1 MDSTNMASRRSRTG
15 LLAVAGAVAFTATW
29 ITLSFVSDGYTM
41 WDITVTSYSSIAQPI
56 SGLGL
61 GSTAPYMNTAF
72 TGCGILVAF
81 GTWAA
86 VRTWPNPDTKA
97 HTWVRRTVPFSGV
110 GMAVCGT
117 FDLESI
123 MVHTLGFVLAA
134 GVSGIGFIVA
144 GRYLRTTSH
153 RLLSAWLRFAGPA
166 GLVGM
171 IAFMATFN
179 GEDAGDNVGYA
190 GLVERVLVTVL
201 MISVAGIGLSTEPT
215 ATQTPVPTSHSSAD
229 PACPPDV
236 DPITPA
242 AAHSSATSSLAEPD

>member
-1 MDSTNMASRRSRTG
+1 MRSTNRSTRRSKAG

-29 ITLSFVSDGYTM
+29 ITLSFISDGYTM
-41 WDITVTSYSSIAQPI
+41 WDITVESYSSIAQPI

-72 TGCGILVAF
+72 IACGILITF

-86 VRTWPNPDTKA
+86 VLSWPNPDTKA
-97 HTWVRRTVPFSGV
+97 VKWVRRTVPFSGI
-110 GMAVCGT
+110 GMALCGI

-123 MVHTLGFVLAA
+123 MVHTLGFVLSA
-134 GVSGIGFIVA
+134 GVSSIGFIIA
-144 GRYLRTTSH
+144 ARYLRTTSH

-179 GEDAGDNVGYA
+179 GEDAGNNVGYA

-201 MISVAGIGLSTEPT
+201 MISVAAIGLSTDAKDSQSG
-215 ATQTPVPTSHSSAD
+215 ATDRSTVPVDAGRR
-229 PACPPDV
+229 
-236 DPITPA
+236 
-242 AAHSSATSSLAEPD
+242 